1 MPAAKYTE
9 RVMYP
14 LAMEAEDKTAYE
26 AAAQADRLSLADW
39 INQVLRKELRNRER
53 REARHE

>member
-9 RVMYP
+9 ETKYLLRMD
-14 LAMEAEDKTAYE
+14 AEDKRAYE

-39 INQVLRKELRNRER
+39 INRTLRKEVKR
-53 REARHE
+53 RKLRHE